1 MLTDMPTCGVCGES
15 IPDGARFCPRCG
27 SPVGGSLRTDER
39 KMVTVLFADIV
50 DSTGLARRLDAERS
64 REVLGHFYDVAVEE
78 LTALRG
84 QPEKFIGDAVMA
96 VFGLPAVHEDDAV
109 RAVRAGLALRDR
121 AAALGPE
128 LGLAAMIQV
137 RVGVESGEAATG
149 IAPTGQL
156 LVTGPVV
163 NAAARLQTGAEP
175 GEVLAGETTR
185 ALTQASVSFGEPRQ
199 VVAKGFDGG
208 LRGNPVLGL
217 TTRSVRRTI
226 PFVGRNDEL
235 TMLRQAAA
243 RVSGA
248 GKPLLFTVLGEPGI
262 GKSRV
267 VEEFA
272 SGLDGEGSVLFGRS
286 HLSTASATFAPIA
299 VMVAELAGMNDREE
313 PSTTRKRLEDL
324 VAGWDDPKLARRTAD
339 RLGLLLGLEPDRREE
354 SVFVQDVQSG
364 FVTLIDVL
372 TREQS
377 ITLVFEDVHL
387 LKPAMLDLIE
397 RLAAP
402 TRGAS
407 RSAFI
412 LATARPEL
420 IDERPSWGSAA
431 MNSVALRLE
440 PLAEADAVAL
450 AVQAGGGRLT
460 AAEAAAVAGRA
471 GGNPFFIVESTG
483 MLLRRLEEDG
493 GASGS
498 GGAIPLPPTVQAMIM
513 ARLDTLP
520 ASQRQL
526 ARRLSVFLYNFDLA
540 EAELVADCAVEDLQG
555 LVDAEVI
562 VREGGGGAEHWR
574 FRHDTLRDVAYASLP
589 KRERLALH
597 VAIADRLEADRHL
610 SWAADHLEL
619 AAVASLD
626 LDPSDRTLPERATDA
641 LARAGD
647 RARRRME
654 NRSAT
659 DYYERALA
667 LAGDDERREGRIV
680 AGIGESRYWLSE
692 YPAAVEALD
701 RAIELGDRLHD
712 DWTIAHALRFRGDIA
727 INVDADV
734 DHAEI
739 LLARSLDAAESLGEP
754 WAIARTLLF
763 QGWVPWTRDRF
774 DDAEPIWR
782 RALDIARESGDR
794 WSEVR
799 ALTALSINQEHL
811 DHIAEATTLIEEAQE
826 LAEDMGDQF
835 SLAVTST
842 QRGRLLS
849 DEERHADAIQCF
861 DVGIALFGD
870 LGARWELADATAE
883 RGIAKR
889 ELGLLD
895 GAEDDLRF
903 ATRVSEELGERQLA
917 GWTWRALA
925 KVSEKRG
932 DLAQAEERRRRA
944 DQEEARRPQ

>member
-1 MLTDMPTCGVCGES
+1 MLSAMTCAVCGDP
-15 IPDGARFCPRCG
+15 IPEEARYCPRCG
-27 SPVGGSLRTDER
+27 SPVGGSLRTEER

-64 REVLGHFYDVAVEE
+64 REMLGRFYDVAVEE

-96 VFGLPAVHEDDAV
+96 VFGLPTVHEDDAV
-109 RAVRAGLALRDR
+109 RAVRAGLAIRDR
-121 AAALGPE
+121 AAGLGRE
-128 LGLAAMIQV
+128 LGLPDSIAV
-137 RVGVESGEAATG
+137 RVGIESGEAATG

-156 LVTGPVV
+156 LATGPVV

-185 ALTQASVSFGEPRQ
+185 ALTEASVSFGDPRGI
-199 VVAKGFDGG
+199 VAKGFDAEIS
-208 LRGNPVLGL
+208 GNPVHGL
-217 TTRSVRRTI
+217 TTRSARRTI
-226 PFVGRNDEL
+226 PFVGRGDEL

-243 RVSGA
+243 RVSGG

-267 VEEFA
+267 VDEFA
-272 SGLDGEGSVLFGRS
+272 SGLADEGSVLFGRS

-299 VMVAELAGMNDREE
+299 AMVGELAGVTEREE
-313 PSTTRKRLEDL
+313 PDTTRKRIDDL
-324 VAGWDDPKLARRTAD
+324 VGGWPDPVIARRTAD
-339 RLGLLLGLEPDRREE
+339 RLGLLLGLEADRREE
-354 SVFVQDVQSG
+354 SVFVQDVYVG
-364 FVTLIDVL
+364 FVALIDTL
-372 TREQS
+372 SLERP

-387 LKPAMLDLIE
+387 LRPPMLDLIE
-397 RLAAP
+397 RLVAP
-402 TRGAS
+402 SRRGP
-407 RSAFI
+407 RSALV

-420 IDERPSWGSAA
+420 MEERPGWGGGA
-431 MNSVALRLE
+431 MNSVVLRLE
-440 PLAEADAVAL
+440 PLAESDAVAL
-450 AVQAGGGRLT
+450 AVQAAGGRLT
-460 AAEAAAVAGRA
+460 ADEAAAIAARA

-483 MLLRRLEEDG
+483 MLLRRLEEGAGTSSPG
-493 GASGS
+493 GAV
-498 GGAIPLPPTVQAMIM
+498 PLPPTVQAMIA
-513 ARLDTLP
+513 ARLDALP
-520 ASQRQL
+520 PSQRQL
-526 ARRLSVFLYNFDLA
+526 ARRLSVYLYNFDLA
-540 EAELVADCAVEDLQG
+540 EAELVAECAVDDLQA

-562 VREGGGGAEHWR
+562 VSEGGTGTKHWR
-574 FRHDTLRDVAYASLP
+574 FRHDTLREVAYASLP

-597 VAIADRLEADRHL
+597 VAIADQLEAERHL

-619 AAVASLD
+619 AAIASLD
-626 LDPSDRTLPERATDA
+626 LDPSDRSLPERATDA

-654 NRSAT
+654 NRSAI
-659 DYYERALA
+659 DYYERALS
-667 LAGDDERREGRIV
+667 LATDDDGREGRIL
-680 AGIGESRYWLSE
+680 AGIGESRYWLGE

-701 RAIELGDRLHD
+701 RATELGERLGD
-712 DWTIAHALRFRGDIA
+712 EWTIAHALRFRGDIA

-734 DHAEI
+734 DQAEV
-739 LLARSLDAAESLGEP
+739 LLARSLTAAESLGEP

-763 QGWVPWTRDRF
+763 AGWVPWTRDRF
-774 DDAEPIWR
+774 DEAEPIWR
-782 RALDIARESGDR
+782 RALDTARESEDR
-794 WSEVR
+794 WSEIR
-799 ALTALSINQEHL
+799 ALTALSINQEHM
-811 DHIAEATTLIEEAQE
+811 DHLVESTTLIEEAQK

-835 SLAVTST
+835 SVAVTST
-842 QRGRLLS
+842 QRGRLLG
-849 DEERHADAIQCF
+849 DEDRYGDAIPCF
-861 DVGIALFGD
+861 DSAIALFGD

-925 KVSEKRG
+925 KVAERRG
-932 DLAQAEERRRRA
+932 DHAEAEERLRRA
-944 DQEEARRPQ
+944 DEEEARRPK